1 MTYYLLAMDLRL
13 QDRAVLVTGGGAGIG
28 LAIVEAFAGEGSRV
42 LAVDRDIAR
51 LEPLDSVHAIEA
63 DLLDPDIPA
72 RLAEEARQRFG
83 GLDVLVN
90 NLAIAPIRTSFL
102 DVTDADWR
110 QTLDAN
116 LLVMARCCRAVLPD
130 MVERGSGALV
140 SLASDVAR
148 QPNPGMVDYSV
159 SKAAV
164 LSLSKLLSIEFGPH
178 GIRSNVISPGPTRT
192 PGLLTAF
199 ENDFAPAWGM
209 ETDEAVEHFVTNV
222 QRVPTGRIG
231 EPEDVAAC
239 ALFLASDLAGQVT
252 GSDYRVDGGT
262 VRTS

>member
-1 MTYYLLAMDLRL
+1 MTYDLLVDLGLR
-13 QDRAVLVTGGGAGIG
+13 DRSVLVTGGGAGIG
-28 LAIVEAFAGEGSRV
+28 LAIAEAFLEEGSRV
-42 LAVDRDIAR
+42 IAVDRDISRVRR
-51 LEPLDSVHAIEA
+51 LDGVRAIEA
-63 DLLDPDIPA
+63 DLLDPDAPA
-72 RLAEEARQRFG
+72 QLAAEAELRFG

-90 NLAIAPIRTSFL
+90 NLAIAPVRSGFL

-116 LLVMARCCRAVLPD
+116 LLVMARCCRAVLPQ
-130 MVERGSGALV
+130 MVERGSGAIV

-164 LSLSKLLSIEFGPH
+164 LSLSKILSIEFGPH

-199 ENDFAPAWGM
+199 ENDFAPAWRM
-209 ETDEAVEHFVTNV
+209 DTEEAIEHFVTNI

-231 EPEDVAAC
+231 EPSDVAAV